1 MDLYERLCKKSSVPQ
16 NDLQEDRLWQLQ
28 KSMFQKQ
35 ILMCDDGVD
44 ADQLPNGYGEFGL
57 SLTNPIPC
65 QSILGGRLYL
75 DRLRT
80 LDGSKILYQRIGS
93 CFSDVT
99 RHPIDGYTIF
109 LCNETI
115 LATLYISAY
124 QKRNSEMCPKNF
136 YLAKIRSIDH

>member
-1 MDLYERLCKKSSVPQ
+1 MDLHNQFKNNSIVEL

-80 LDGSKILYQRIGS
+80 VDGAKIMYQRTGL
-93 CFSDVT
+93 FFTEVT
-99 RHPIDGYTIF
+99 KHPVDGYEVSQH
-109 LCNETI
+109 NGKP
-115 LATLYISAY
+115 LATLYVSAY
-124 QKRNSEMCPKNF
+124 QKRNSTIAPINF
-136 YLAKIRSIDH
+136 VLVDNPFN

>member
-1 MDLYERLCKKSSVPQ
+1 MDLHNQFKNKSIVEL

-80 LDGSKILYQRIGS
+80 VDGAKIMYQRTGL
-93 CFSDVT
+93 FFTEVT
-99 RHPIDGYTIF
+99 KHPVDGYEVSKH
-109 LCNETI
+109 NGKP

-124 QKRNSEMCPKNF
+124 QKRNSTIAPINF
-136 YLAKIRSIDH
+136 VLVDNPFN

>member
-1 MDLYERLCKKSSVPQ
+1 MDLHNQFKNKSIVEL

-99 RHPIDGYTIF
+99 RHPIDG
-109 LCNETI
+109 
-115 LATLYISAY
+115 
-124 QKRNSEMCPKNF
+124 
-136 YLAKIRSIDH
+136 